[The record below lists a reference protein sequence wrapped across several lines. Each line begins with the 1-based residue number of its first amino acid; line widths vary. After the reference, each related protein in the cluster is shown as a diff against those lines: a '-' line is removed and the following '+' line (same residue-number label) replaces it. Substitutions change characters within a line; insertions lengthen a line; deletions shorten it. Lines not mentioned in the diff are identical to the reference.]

1 MRRLSKVQVLFV
13 AMAAFAVTVNS
24 QNTQQGSTSIS
35 NYDSAT
41 EVRLQGVV
49 LDANDHLCPIS
60 GGMGSHLV
68 LKTHD
73 GTVEVHLGAAKF
85 VKEYQLILAKGDNV
99 EVLGSRVIFEGKDA
113 ILAREISRGQETF
126 VFRDANGK
134 PVW

>member
-1 MRRLSKVQVLFV
+1 MRRLSKVQLLLV
-13 AMAAFAVTVNS
+13 AMATVAVTFAS
-24 QNTQQGSTSIS
+24 QNPQQGSTSIP

-60 GGMGSHLV
+60 GGMGSHLI
-68 LKTHD
+68 LKIQN
-73 GTVEVHLGAAKF
+73 GTIEVHMGAAKF

-99 EVLGSRVIFEGKDA
+99 EVLGSRVIFEGRDA
-113 ILAREISRGQETF
+113 ILAREITRGQETF